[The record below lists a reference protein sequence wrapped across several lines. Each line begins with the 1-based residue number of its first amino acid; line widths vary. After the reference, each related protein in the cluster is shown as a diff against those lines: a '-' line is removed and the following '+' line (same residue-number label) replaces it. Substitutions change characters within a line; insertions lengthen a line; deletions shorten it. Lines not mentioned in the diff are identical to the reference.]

1 MTEYGTFRRSLS
13 LPQVEEI
20 TIRTNSSPA
29 KEDQGWRVKQRRQQ
43 CALCGVILPLATFAC
58 IAIGGKSKAAMTL
71 FKVTSAAS
79 TGPKQTQAGDP

>member
-29 KEDQGWRVKQRRQQ
+29 NSDQGWRVKLRRQQ
-43 CALCGVILPLATFAC
+43 CALCDTY
-58 IAIGGKSKAAMTL
+58 AARYIRMHC
-71 FKVTSAAS
+71 KWR
-79 TGPKQTQAGDP
+79 